1 MPVRTVTA
9 RSCHNPSWGGYDPTR
24 SVGRYIRYW
33 YTYRTVVAVLMALV
47 LSGAMYWLYTQQVL
61 CDAKA
66 GSCLAYLAGHPEDRF
81 VGTNPPDDN
90 VVIVGLDNQTVKD
103 LGVFPLPRDRYATLL
118 QNLEKA
124 GAAVVAFDI
133 AFPDP
138 RDPATDQPFADALRQ
153 SKIPVVLAYGGDD
166 VRAGDGRFIQT
177 SAKTDPTGVDQIP
190 LAKFRCED
198 PPACTKP
205 FPNVILASTDY
216 KADNDG
222 VLRRLP
228 MFVEPACFSAQECK
242 IQALNPLGFAAY
254 RAWVISG
261 VDGPTLQESDG
272 QASFGPTWKKTMSV
286 DSNGAAL
293 INYFG
298 PPRNYQDSSHYV
310 SFGDV
315 YNNKFDASLFKDKIV
330 LVGDYYLSGVH
341 DEVLATT
348 SAGAN
353 GSLMPGVEMHAN
365 VVQMLDQQK
374 FLAPEPPLVVF
385 LVILVLALVMAVA
398 VSRLSVVLGF
408 VVTLVA
414 LVVFTFGIAFAAA
427 GGGLVP
433 NILHPFLAVALTYTG
448 VTAYRFLYEDR
459 EKRKV
464 QSLFG
469 VYLKP
474 EIVNQLA
481 KTRGGVEDIMRGGER
496 RDLTLL
502 FVDVRGF
509 TSMSESMNA
518 HDVAEVV
525 QMYLDHLSGIIFTWD
540 GTVDKYVGD
549 EIVAFW
555 NAPRFQENHALLAVR
570 CAYDMINKAPELQ
583 QRLLAKGLPPIRWG
597 IGVNT
602 GPAVVGNLG
611 SRSRVQYTALG
622 DTVNTAARFCA
633 NAPAYQLLIG
643 QPTYEAVKDYIAVEM
658 VPGVQLK
665 GKSAETFRIYQV
677 TAIRENP
684 SAPWVQFPTEMATQ
698 AHQVFKQQYTQQ
710 TVIAAGEAASKEIL
724 VGTAAEQ
731 AMAGQPIEAGQ
742 TSAYPMPPTTGQT

>member
-1 MPVRTVTA
+1 V
-9 RSCHNPSWGGYDPTR
+9 
-24 SVGRYIRYW
+24 
-33 YTYRTVVAVLMALV
+33 
-47 LSGAMYWLYTQQVL
+47 
-61 CDAKA
+61 
-66 GSCLAYLAGHPEDRF
+66 
-81 VGTNPPDDN
+81 
-90 VVIVGLDNQTVKD
+90 
-103 LGVFPLPRDRYATLL
+103 
-118 QNLEKA
+118 
-124 GAAVVAFDI
+124 
-133 AFPDP
+133 
-138 RDPATDQPFADALRQ
+138 
-153 SKIPVVLAYGGDD
+153 
-166 VRAGDGRFIQT
+166 
-177 SAKTDPTGVDQIP
+177 
-190 LAKFRCED
+190 
-198 PPACTKP
+198 
-205 FPNVILASTDY
+205 
-216 KADNDG
+216 
-222 VLRRLP
+222 
-228 MFVEPACFSAQECK
+228 
-242 IQALNPLGFAAY
+242 
-254 RAWVISG
+254 
-261 VDGPTLQESDG
+261 
-272 QASFGPTWKKTMSV
+272 
-286 DSNGAAL
+286 
-293 INYFG
+293 
-298 PPRNYQDSSHYV
+298 
-310 SFGDV
+310 
-315 YNNKFDASLFKDKIV
+315 
-330 LVGDYYLSGVH
+330 
-341 DEVLATT
+341 
-348 SAGAN
+348 
-353 GSLMPGVEMHAN
+353 
-365 VVQMLDQQK
+365 
-374 FLAPEPPLVVF
+374 
-385 LVILVLALVMAVA
+385 
-398 VSRLSVVLGF
+398 
-408 VVTLVA
+408 VA

-643 QPTYEAVKDYIAVEM
+643 QPTYDAVKDYIAVEM

-677 TAIRENP
+677 TAIRESP

-731 AMAGQPIEAGQ
+731 AMAGQPMEASQ
-742 TSAYPMPPTTGQT
+742 TSAYPMPPNTGQSG